1 MRKRGM
7 DGAMHESLSL
17 REEVRRSSD
26 RSFGLVFAVAFL
38 VVALFPMVHGREA
51 RLWALAP
58 AAAFLGFALI
68 RPALL
73 TPLNRLWFRFG
84 LLLARVT
91 NPLIMGLVF
100 FLVIT
105 PMAMIMRLRGADLL
119 RLRLDREAKSYW
131 IERTPPGPAPASM
144 TNQF

>member
-1 MRKRGM
+1 MT
-7 DGAMHESLSL
+7 A

-26 RSFGLVFAVAFL
+26 RSFGVVFAAAFL
-38 VVALFPMVHGREA
+38 VIALFPLVRGGEP
-51 RLWALAP
+51 RLWALAV
-58 AAAFLGFALI
+58 AAAFLGAALI

-73 TPLNRLWFRFG
+73 APLNRLWFRFG
-84 LLLARVT
+84 LLLGRVT

-105 PMAMIMRLRGADLL
+105 PMAMIMRLRGKDPL
-119 RLRLDREAKSYW
+119 RLRPDREAKSYW
-131 IERTPPGPAPASM
+131 IERVPPGPAPASM